1 MGWVTKL
8 GHWEEIKT
16 QVWDTVVTPC
26 DTCGQVVARR
36 LWVADVDGERHRFC
50 STTCE
55 ELYRSYVVGRRR
67 ELEPKRSSNPQPSAH
82 TF

>member
-1 MGWVTKL
+1 M

-16 QVWDTVVTPC
+16 QVWDMVVTPC

-36 LWVADVDGERHRFC
+36 LWVAEVDGEQHRFC

-55 ELYRSYVVGRRR
+55 ELYRSYVVPRRR
-67 ELEPKRSSNPQPSAH
+67 ELARDAQRA
-82 TF
+82 